1 MEPSQTSPDLPPV
14 QPSVSPYLI
23 VEDSRAA
30 IEFYKNAFGAEE
42 LGLLE
47 TPDGKVMHAA
57 VKINGTTIMMNDD
70 FPEYNDGKSSTPTAL
85 GGTPVTIHLT
95 VPNVDDW
102 FGRAVD
108 AGATVEMP
116 LEDQFWGDRFGVIK
130 DPFGHLWSLGQP
142 VKIVNPEDLKKY
154 AAGGSE

>member
-85 GGTPVTIHLT
+85 GVPRSPFISRCPMWTTGSVAPSTPEPPSRCRWKISSGAIASASSRTRSGTC
-95 VPNVDDW
+95 
-102 FGRAVD
+102 
-108 AGATVEMP
+108 
-116 LEDQFWGDRFGVIK
+116 
-130 DPFGHLWSLGQP
+130 GHWVSP
-142 VKIVNPEDLKKY
+142 
-154 AAGGSE
+154 SRS

>member
-1 MEPSQTSPDLPPV
+1 MTSPDLPPV
-14 QPSVSPYLI
+14 EPSVSPYII

-102 FGRAVD
+102 FGRAVG

-154 AAGGSE
+154 VAGGQ

>member
-1 MEPSQTSPDLPPV
+1 MTSEVPPV
-14 QPSVSPYLI
+14 AASVSPYII

-47 TPDGKVMHAA
+47 TPDGKVIHAA

-102 FGRAVD
+102 FQRAVD
-108 AGATVEMP
+108 AGASIEMP

-130 DPFGHLWSLGQP
+130 DPFGHQWSLGQP
-142 VKIVNPEDLKKY
+142 VKVVDPEELKKY
-154 AAGGSE
+154 VASGGE

>member
-1 MEPSQTSPDLPPV
+1 MSLHGTLSDLSRPPTSATLRL
-14 QPSVSPYLI
+14 PYLI

-85 GGTPVTIHLT
+85 G
-95 VPNVDDW
+95 VP
-102 FGRAVD
+102 RS
-108 AGATVEMP
+108 
-116 LEDQFWGDRFGVIK
+116 
-130 DPFGHLWSLGQP
+130 PFT
-142 VKIVNPEDLKKY
+142 
-154 AAGGSE
+154 

>member
-1 MEPSQTSPDLPPV
+1 ME
-14 QPSVSPYLI
+14 PSVSPYII

-102 FGRAVD
+102 FSRAVG

-154 AAGGSE
+154 VAGGQ

>member
-1 MEPSQTSPDLPPV
+1 M
-14 QPSVSPYLI
+14 
-23 VEDSRAA
+23 
-30 IEFYKNAFGAEE
+30 
-42 LGLLE
+42 
-47 TPDGKVMHAA
+47 
-57 VKINGTTIMMNDD
+57 
-70 FPEYNDGKSSTPTAL
+70 
-85 GGTPVTIHLT
+85 
-95 VPNVDDW
+95 PNVDDW

>member
-1 MEPSQTSPDLPPV
+1 MDTSQASADLPPIE
-14 QPSVSPYLI
+14 PSVSPYII

-30 IEFYKNAFGAEE
+30 IAFYKNAFGAEE

-102 FGRAVD
+102 FSRAVD
-108 AGATVEMP
+108 AGASIEMP

-142 VKIVNPEDLKKY
+142 VKIVSPEDLKKF
-154 AAGGSE
+154 AAGGQ

>member
-1 MEPSQTSPDLPPV
+1 MTSPDLPPV
-14 QPSVSPYLI
+14 EPSVSPYII

-102 FGRAVD
+102 FSRAVG

-116 LEDQFWGDRFGVIK
+116 LEDQFWGDRFGIIK

-154 AAGGSE
+154 VAGGQ

>member
-1 MEPSQTSPDLPPV
+1 MTSPDLPPV
-14 QPSVSPYLI
+14 EPSVSPYII

-102 FGRAVD
+102 FSRAVG

-154 AAGGSE
+154 VAGGQ

>member
-1 MEPSQTSPDLPPV
+1 
-14 QPSVSPYLI
+14 
-23 VEDSRAA
+23 
-30 IEFYKNAFGAEE
+30 
-42 LGLLE
+42 
-47 TPDGKVMHAA
+47 
-57 VKINGTTIMMNDD
+57 
-70 FPEYNDGKSSTPTAL
+70 
-85 GGTPVTIHLT
+85 
-95 VPNVDDW
+95 
-102 FGRAVD
+102 AVD